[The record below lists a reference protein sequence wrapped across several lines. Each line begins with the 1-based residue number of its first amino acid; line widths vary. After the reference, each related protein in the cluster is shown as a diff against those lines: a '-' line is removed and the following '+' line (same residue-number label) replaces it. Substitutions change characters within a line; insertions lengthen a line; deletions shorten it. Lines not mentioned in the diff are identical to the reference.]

1 MPENQL
7 IAGRYRLLGPLGEG
21 GMGVVWRARDEVL
34 AREVAVKEVRSP
46 VGLSLADER
55 RLYQRLEREAW
66 AAGRISHRGVV
77 TVYDVVTDGGRP
89 WIVMELVRGLALSD
103 VLESDGPLAPQRAAQ
118 IGADVLTALNAA
130 HEAGV
135 LHRDVKPGNV
145 LIANDGRVV
154 LTDFGIAEVAG
165 TSALTMT
172 GELIGSPEYLAPE
185 RAQGRAPG
193 PAADLWSLGVLLYT
207 AVQGVAPFHRDDAL
221 NTLRAVVDE
230 EPSAPH
236 LAGEL
241 APVIAGLL
249 RKNPDERLTAA
260 AAHRLLRVVAAGGTG
275 RPGGAL
281 PGSAGGTPDASRA
294 SRADTAG
301 AGTGASALPSTVSNT
316 TAGAPAADGGQ
327 PRRAVA
333 VLAAGIALLL
343 LVVAVLV
350 WALIDDARER
360 AATDDERPVQPA
372 ATTSGTSTP
381 GGGVQKPS
389 RTPSTVTTPATDAP
403 SPQSSGAGSSSA
415 SAGSPRPQRVEVA
428 VWAVRDDYA
437 GPCAP
442 APDQAPAFRA
452 AVAVDRAPTVVEYRW
467 MTRRGRTSAPGWQSL
482 RFVADGPRERLLDH
496 TEVTHRPREMH
507 RDRIRVE
514 VRQPVQVRSAWVSF
528 SVDCAPETP
537 AGGASSPSGTS
548 GVTAG
553 AVGAVVGVSRWR

>member
-1 MPENQL
+1 MPEDQL

-34 AREVAVKEVRSP
+34 TREVAIKEVRAP
-46 VGLSLADER
+46 VGLSTTDER

-89 WIVMELVRGLALSD
+89 WIVMELVRGLALAD
-103 VLESDGPLAPQRAAQ
+103 VLEANGPLPAPRAAQ
-118 IGADVLTALNAA
+118 IGAEVLAALRAA

-154 LTDFGIAEVAG
+154 LSDFGIAEVAG
-165 TSALTMT
+165 TSHLTMT

-185 RAQGRAPG
+185 RAQGHAPG
-193 PAADLWSLGVLLYT
+193 PASDLWSLGVLLYT
-207 AVQGVAPFHRDDAL
+207 AVEGVSPFRRTDAL
-221 NTLRAVVDE
+221 STLRAVVDE

-241 APVIAGLL
+241 APVLAGLL

-260 AAHRLLRVVAAGGTG
+260 EADRLLRVVAAGGSARST
-275 RPGGAL
+275 RAL
-281 PGSAGGTPDASRA
+281 PVAHGAPQP
-294 SRADTAG
+294 G
-301 AGTGASALPSTVSNT
+301 AGTDAVQSTVPRPPEAVSDGAPHA
-316 TAGAPAADGGQ
+316 AGAAEDGQ

-333 VLAAGIALLL
+333 VLAVGVALLL

-350 WALIDDARER
+350 WALIDAARDR
-360 AATDDERPVQPA
+360 AAADSQRPGVTSSPSAPA
-372 ATTSGTSTP
+372 DTQGQGRA
-381 GGGVQKPS
+381 
-389 RTPSTVTTPATDAP
+389 TPSARTDPATAGP
-403 SPQSSGAGSSSA
+403 TPRQSESVTPSA
-415 SAGSPRPQRVEVA
+415 STGSPPQAQRVEVA

-437 GPCAP
+437 GSCAP
-442 APDQAPAFRA
+442 AQGEAPAFRA
-452 AVAVDRAPTVVEYRW
+452 VVAVTRAPATVEYRW
-467 MTRRGRTSAPGWQSL
+467 TTESGRTTAPGWQSL
-482 RFVADGPRERLLDH
+482 RFAESGPREQMIDH
-496 TEVTHRPREMH
+496 VEGTHEPQDVH

-514 VRQPVQVRSAWVSF
+514 IRQPTQARSAWVSF

-537 AGGASSPSGTS
+537 AGGASSPSSTS
-548 GVTAG
+548 GVAAG
-553 AVGAVVGVSRWR
+553 VVGVSRWR